1 MPSRNL
7 LICFDAFGTL
17 FKPRYPVA
25 QQYGDV
31 ARSFGLSGF
40 TNEEV
45 SSSFKAAFK
54 KESKQNPNYG
64 KANGMNPEKWW
75 TNIITNTFKPLI
87 PLDHTIPHGM
97 VPKLLYRFRCDE
109 GYILFED
116 VQPLVRKLREAHKA
130 EDTRVVI
137 GVITNSDD
145 RVPDILTSFALK
157 VSPLQYGK
165 HNAKSSVIA
174 EHGQY
179 DFDFS
184 VMSYDV
190 GHEKP
195 DKRIF
200 EAAEEVLRTA
210 LLGAGGG
217 KLEEWR
223 KVYIGDEYEKDV
235 VGALNAGWNAVLID
249 RETAGQREGLQW
261 LDEKPVG
268 SLYDVFQ
275 HSRAVGL
282 SSLEKL
288 GQWFPSR

>member
-1 MPSRNL
+1 MPPRNL

-17 FKPRYPVA
+17 FKPRYSIP

-40 TNEEV
+40 TNEDV
-45 SSSFKAAFK
+45 NSSFKAAFK

-64 KANGMNPEKWW
+64 KANGMNPERWW

-87 PLDHTIPHGM
+87 PPEQAIPNGM
-97 VPKLLYRFRCDE
+97 VPKLLHRFWCDG
-109 GYILFED
+109 GYTLFED
-116 VQPLVRKLREAHKA
+116 VQPLIRKLREAHEA
-130 EDTRVVI
+130 ENTRVVI

-145 RVPDILTSFALK
+145 RVPDILTSFGLK
-157 VSPLQYGK
+157 VSSLRYGGRY
-165 HNAKSSVIA
+165 AKSSVAA
-174 EHGQY
+174 ECEQY
-179 DFDFS
+179 DVDFS

-200 EAAEEVLRTA
+200 EAAEEVLRTS
-210 LLGAGGG
+210 LLRAENG
-217 KLEEWR
+217 ESVEWR
-223 KVYIGDEYEKDV
+223 KVYVGDEHEKDV

-249 RETAGQREGLQW
+249 RETAGQRQDLEW
-261 LDEKPVG
+261 LDEKPVA
-268 SLYDVFQ
+268 SLFEVFQ
-275 HSRAVGL
+275 HSRAVGF

-288 GQWFPSR
+288 AQWLPSR